1 MLRLPQQRPR
11 RPLHLQVHR
20 RDVLSEQVPGAA
32 TPRRQVPMAA
42 AALGTGLACGII
54 GRLAGG
60 AAFLFGAATFAAL
73 TAAVLQQALP

>member
-1 MLRLPQQRPR
+1 
-11 RPLHLQVHR
+11 
-20 RDVLSEQVPGAA
+20 
-32 TPRRQVPMAA
+32 MAA